1 MSRIGR
7 FPDMELL
14 REIDMTHL
22 ILIGALKTGT
32 SQRLVRAA
40 LDRGYD
46 LTIISPEEDELR
58 GIFPPE
64 AKVISMPMEASVIVR
79 WILRE
84 CADAHS
90 RILITTTHDR
100 YIQCAAEVCAAVS
113 VPGPNPGSLS
123 ALASK
128 TSQREFLRSL
138 GLATPAFDSISIAD
152 IGSLREILNRF
163 RFPIVIKPE
172 RGSSSFGVSLCND
185 AEAAIRHANELAAD
199 FRGKRQ
205 HCLTDILLIEE
216 FVPGREYCVEL
227 FDGKCVGVIRKEK
240 RAGNTFIER
249 GYTSELDLES
259 DTFDAIVLVCEKA
272 VTVAGFVWGPVHIDC
287 IVRDGVAY
295 IVEINPRIAGS
306 FITEIVQDA
315 YGFDIVAALIR
326 KLQGIDIGI
335 PTIFAPVSYARVEFF
350 LGGDPGLWHFDSEG
364 SFETREL
371 RVRYGPQVIES
382 RERRGYLYV
391 TKKVSAERAQ
401 TYDIQAEPSRLV
413 EVQM

>member
-1 MSRIGR
+1 
-7 FPDMELL
+7 
-14 REIDMTHL
+14 MTHL
-22 ILIGALKTGT
+22 FLIGALKTGT

-40 LDRGYD
+40 LDGGYEV
-46 LTIISPEEDELR
+46 TIISPEEDEFR
-58 GIFPPE
+58 GIFPRG

-79 WILRE
+79 WIL
-84 CADAHS
+84 CQFADAHS

-100 YIQCAAEVCAAVS
+100 YIQCAAEVCAAVA
-113 VPGPNPGSLS
+113 VPGPSPGSLR

-128 TSQREFLRSL
+128 ISQREFLRGL
-138 GLATPAFDSISIAD
+138 GLATLAFDSISIAD

-172 RGSSSFGVSLCND
+172 RGSSSFGVSLCDNV
-185 AEAAIRHANELAAD
+185 ETAIRHAIELAAD
-199 FRGKRQ
+199 FCGKRQ

-216 FVPGREYCVEL
+216 FQPGREYCVEL

-249 GYTSELDLES
+249 GYTSELDLDS
-259 DTFDAIVLVCEKA
+259 HTFDAIIFACEKA
-272 VTVAGFVWGPVHIDC
+272 VAVAGFVWGPVHIDC
-287 IVRDGVAY
+287 IVRDGTTC

-315 YGFDIVAALIR
+315 YGFDIVAALIK
-326 KLQGIDIGI
+326 KLQGIDTGI
-335 PTIFAPVSYARVEFF
+335 PPISAPESYARVEFF
-350 LGGDPGLWHFDSEG
+350 LGGDPELWHFDSEER
-364 SFETREL
+364 FETREL

-391 TKKVSAERAQ
+391 TKKVNSERTRTNGA
-401 TYDIQAEPSRLV
+401 QAEPSRLV
-413 EVQM
+413 EAPM